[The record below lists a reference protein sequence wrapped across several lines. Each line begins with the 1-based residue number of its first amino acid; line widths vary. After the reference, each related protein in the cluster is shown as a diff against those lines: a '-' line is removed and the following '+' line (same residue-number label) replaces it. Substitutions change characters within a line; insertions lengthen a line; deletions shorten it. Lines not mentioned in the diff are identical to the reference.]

1 MLRGL
6 RGSSL
11 GSYTAR
17 VADLLLRYPP
27 AHVLSLVRIVRGG
40 LSRLG
45 AFTRAVTGARRAA
58 LVSDARVAGLYG
70 AEALRS
76 LDRAGVRAHLVRVPP
91 GERSKSPK
99 RLASLWERCAVLGLD
114 RRDVVVA
121 LGGGVVGD
129 LAGFLA
135 ATYLRGVPWVGV
147 PTSLLAQVDSSVGG
161 KTAVDLKA
169 GKNLAGA
176 FHQPAGVL
184 VDPDVLSTLPDR
196 HRRAGLAEAAKL
208 GMAADARLFRWLE
221 RHEAPL
227 AAGDLEALAEVVER
241 SIRAKARVVLADE
254 RESGVRAAL
263 NLGHTA
269 GHALEA
275 AVGFRG
281 LLHGEA
287 VALGLRIA
295 AALSVRKAG
304 LALEDRL
311 RMEMLLD
318 VLGLPWKLP
327 PVSADCILE
336 VMRRDKKRSGQ
347 AVRWVL
353 TPRIGHASVPRLVS
367 ERLVRTALIEAGAV
381 E

>member
-1 MLRGL
+1 M
-6 RGSSL
+6 
-11 GSYTAR
+11 
-17 VADLLLRYPP
+17 ADLLLRYPP
-27 AHVLSLVRIVRGG
+27 ARVLSRVRIVRGS

-45 AFTRAVTGARRAA
+45 SFTRAVTGARRVA
-58 LVSDARVAGLYG
+58 LVSDARVASLYG

-76 LDRAGVRAHLVRVPP
+76 LERAGLRAHLLRVPP
-91 GERSKSPK
+91 GERSKSPR
-99 RLASLWERCAVLGLD
+99 RLASLWERCAALGLG
-114 RRDVVVA
+114 RRDAVVA
-121 LGGGVVGD
+121 LGGGVIGD

-135 ATYLRGVPWVGV
+135 ATYLRGVAWVGV

-161 KTAVDLKA
+161 KTAVDLQA

-184 VDPDVLSTLPDR
+184 VDPDVLATLPGR
-196 HRRAGLAEAAKL
+196 HRRAGLAEAVKL
-208 GMAADARLFRWLE
+208 GMAVDARLFRWLE
-221 RHEAPL
+221 RHAAPL
-227 AAGDLEALAEVVER
+227 VTGDLGALAEVVER

-254 RESGVRAAL
+254 RERERGARAAL

-269 GHALEA
+269 GHAMEA

-287 VALGLRIA
+287 VALGLRVA
-295 AALSVRKAG
+295 AALSVREAG

-311 RMEMLLD
+311 RLEVLLD
-318 VLGLPWKLP
+318 ILGLPWKLP
-327 PVSADCILE
+327 LVSVDRLVEAT
-336 VMRRDKKRSGQ
+336 RRDKKRSGQ

-367 ERLVRTALIEAGAV
+367 GRLVRAALIEAGAV
-381 E
+381 K